1 MRDTRSYILKV
12 AFKLFLQKNFKEVTL
27 KELVEKTG
35 LSKGAFYH
43 YFESKEKLFRE
54 IIDYFFSSVIDVDF
68 DSYSK
73 ESLQQFYYDCINKLD
88 TLRIHFDKNEEE
100 SLESYFNMNFFFL
113 IFDAL
118 KMFPEL
124 REMMKEYHRK
134 ELIAWTDVIKKARES
149 EEIRSSMNDKQ
160 IAMIFI
166 HTSDG
171 VAMNLVLNGNLKNLK
186 KEVKLLWDKFYES
199 LKA

>member
-1 MRDTRSYILKV
+1 MRDTKKCILSV
-12 AFKLFLQKNFKEVTL
+12 ALKLFLQKNFKEVTM
-27 KELVEKTG
+27 KEIVEETG

-43 YFESKEKLFRE
+43 YFESKEKLFHE
-54 IIDYFFSSVIDVDF
+54 IIDYFFSSVINVDF
-68 DSYSK
+68 DTYSR
-73 ESLQQFYYDCINKLD
+73 ESLYQFYNDCTDKIDTFSIQFGKSNKGS
-88 TLRIHFDKNEEE
+88 EEN
-100 SLESYFNMNFFFL
+100 YFNMNFFFL

-118 KMFPEL
+118 KMFPEF
-124 REMMKEYHRK
+124 RERMKEYHKK

-149 EEIRSSMNDKQ
+149 GEIRSTMNDKQ

-171 VAMNLVLNGNLKNLK
+171 VAMNLVLNGNMKNMK
-186 KEVKLLWDKFYES
+186 KELKSLWDKFYES